1 MTKTEILDA
10 INLLLVSKWPDRTV
24 YVDVC
29 PVDFNRPSF
38 WLTVEKYD
46 LTDGN
51 RFLIRHDLQIRL
63 TLYDELDEHYDASWY
78 RLSQDT
84 DAVTELLIRGWM
96 VGHRHLK
103 PLLKVLPR
111 DPDRAYV
118 QINLSW
124 MDNRPGLDTGSIH
137 PRRRRLFRHGSGE
150 TSTER
155 SDTMGLPE
163 LTFSLKKAADNVATR
178 VSSGIVAM
186 ILRDAKAN
194 GLHTINR
201 ESDIPSELGAAN
213 IAAIKR
219 AMLGYITKPTTLYV
233 SVIGADADIKTGF
246 QALAV
251 HSYDYLVGPVD
262 IASADATALAAQVK
276 AQRTKAL
283 CGQGDPS

>member
-1 MTKTEILDA
+1 
-10 INLLLVSKWPDRTV
+10 
-24 YVDVC
+24 
-29 PVDFNRPSF
+29 
-38 WLTVEKYD
+38 
-46 LTDGN
+46 
-51 RFLIRHDLQIRL
+51 
-63 TLYDELDEHYDASWY
+63 
-78 RLSQDT
+78 
-84 DAVTELLIRGWM
+84 
-96 VGHRHLK
+96 
-103 PLLKVLPR
+103 
-111 DPDRAYV
+111 
-118 QINLSW
+118 
-124 MDNRPGLDTGSIH
+124 
-137 PRRRRLFRHGSGE
+137 
-150 TSTER
+150 
-155 SDTMGLPE
+155 MGLPE

-246 QALAV
+246 QALAI

-276 AQRTKAL
+276 AQRTKRYVGKVMAL
-283 CGQGDPS
+283 KIPGRKPHSAPAATEATIIMTMRRPLGILPPRQIMQAAVARQPMST

>member
-78 RLSQDT
+78 RLSQET

-96 VGHRHLK
+96 VGRRHLK

-111 DPDRAYV
+111 DPDGRMCKS
-118 QINLSW
+118 IC
-124 MDNRPGLDTGSIH
+124 PGWTTAPGSIPEH
-137 PRRRRLFRHGSGE
+137 PPRPQTLIPVTVRG
-150 TSTER
+150 
-155 SDTMGLPE
+155 D
-163 LTFSLKKAADNVATR
+163 
-178 VSSGIVAM
+178 
-186 ILRDAKAN
+186 
-194 GLHTINR
+194 IN
-201 ESDIPSELGAAN
+201 
-213 IAAIKR
+213 
-219 AMLGYITKPTTLYV
+219 
-233 SVIGADADIKTGF
+233 
-246 QALAV
+246 
-251 HSYDYLVGPVD
+251 
-262 IASADATALAAQVK
+262 
-276 AQRTKAL
+276 
-283 CGQGDPS
+283 